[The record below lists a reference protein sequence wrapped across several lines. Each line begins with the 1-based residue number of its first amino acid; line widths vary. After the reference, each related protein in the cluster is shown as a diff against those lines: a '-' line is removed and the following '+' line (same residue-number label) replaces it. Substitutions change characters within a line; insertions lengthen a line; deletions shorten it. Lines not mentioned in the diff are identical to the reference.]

1 MTWTDIRGHAEIV
14 EQLRHSAKKGR
25 LAGTYLFAGPAGIG
39 KRTFATKLAQS
50 LLCEVNSEAALNP
63 CGHCPACQQVT
74 ALSHPDL
81 EVISKPPDK
90 SLLPLELLIG
100 DREHR
105 MQEGLCHRIS
115 LKPSRGGRKV
125 AIIDDADYLNQ
136 EGANALLKTLEEPPA
151 RAVLILITTSA
162 QRQLPTVRSRCQIL
176 RFQPL
181 SFDDVVEVLL
191 SREYT
196 ASREEAET
204 WAALGDGS
212 VSQALAWSEA
222 GLREFREQFL
232 NHLADNDLPSY
243 ELAKFVSTFVEEAG
257 KEASDRRN
265 RLRHVLTIAN
275 AFYRQLC
282 HVTQGLPATGDPVL
296 AGAVTRLMNSGWS
309 NSDTAAS
316 CLERCMEAETQV
328 YANAQPVTIIECWID
343 EVAQMSLPAQRAP
356 ANLSSQ
362 KTGPRR

>member
-1 MTWTDIRGHAEIV
+1 MTWTDIRGHAELV
-14 EQLRHSAKKGR
+14 EQLRRSAKKGR

-50 LLCEVNSEAALNP
+50 LLCEVNAEADLTP
-63 CGHCPACQQVT
+63 CGHCPACQQVA

-81 EVISKPPDK
+81 EIISKPADK
-90 SLLPLELLIG
+90 SFLPLELFIG

-115 LKPSRGGRKV
+115 LKPFRGGRKV

-151 RAVLILITTSA
+151 KSVLILITTSA

-176 RFQPL
+176 RFRPL
-181 SFDDVVEVLL
+181 SFEDVVEVLL
-191 SREYT
+191 SHECT
-196 ASREEAET
+196 SSREEAER

-212 VSQALAWSEA
+212 VAQALVWSDA

-232 NHLADNDLPSY
+232 NHLARNGLPSY

-257 KEASDRRN
+257 KEAPERRA

-282 HVTQGLPATGDPVL
+282 RAVKGLPVSSDPVL
-296 AGAVTRLMNSGWS
+296 AGAVAHLANSGRLGA
-309 NSDTAAS
+309 DTAAS
-316 CLERCMEAETQV
+316 CLERCMEAEAQV
-328 YANAQPVTIIECWID
+328 DANAQPVTIIECWID
-343 EVAQMSLPAQRAP
+343 EVAQLSMPAQRIT
-356 ANLSSQ
+356 L
-362 KTGPRR
+362 RR